1 LLRKETVEQ
10 YTARLASGEPIP
22 GGGSASALV
31 AALGMALGSMVAN
44 LTVAKAQGEAAGAL
58 KGILQEAKALQSRL
72 LELVDA
78 DAQVFAGVARVFKMP
93 RETEEDKAARRKA
106 MQEALKEAAVVPMEV
121 ARLSVKSL
129 RLQEKLLAL
138 GTPHAISDVGV
149 GALFLGAALRGA
161 YLNVRINLNGIK
173 EEDYN
178 AGLEKELI
186 PLLEE
191 GSNLAAEIYRQVER
205 ILEPRKGAG
214 E

>member
-1 LLRKETVEQ
+1 MLRKETVEQ
-10 YTARLASGEPIP
+10 YTARLASGAPIP

-44 LTVAKAQGEAAGAL
+44 LTVKKVEGEAAAAL
-58 KGILQEAKALQSRL
+58 KGILQEAEALQEKL

-78 DAQVFAGVARVFKMP
+78 DAQAFTGVSRVFKMP
-93 RETEEDKAARRKA
+93 RETEEEKAARREA
-106 MQEALKEAAVVPMEV
+106 MQKALKEAAVVPMEA
-121 ARLSVKSL
+121 ARLCLKAL
-129 RLQEKLLAL
+129 HLQERLLEL

-173 EEDYN
+173 DEEYN
-178 AGLEKELI
+178 ARLEGELL